1 MRTLGFRTHILLV
14 VAGAVGVIASL
25 GRPWYGPA
33 PAPLPDN
40 SNQFEVHG
48 PLQQVLDAMVRWVNS
63 SNGTA
68 GWDALG
74 TSGELIA
81 GLSLA
86 SALFALG
93 CLLIPIQPI
102 VSAPLRYVSFASF
115 GVVVWR
121 LVDSPGP
128 NAALELR
135 MGALVALVGST
146 MVWISAQGVANAPIR
161 RRVVPPARYTPPP
174 PPVYEPR

>member
-14 VAGAVGVIASL
+14 VAGAVGVVASL

-40 SNQFEVHG
+40 STVFEVHG
-48 PLQQVLDAMVRWVNS
+48 PLQQLLDAMRRWVTATD
-63 SNGTA
+63 GTA
-68 GWDALG
+68 GWHVLG

-93 CLLIPIQPI
+93 CLLAPVQPI

-135 MGALVALVGST
+135 MGALVALIGSA
-146 MVWISAQGVANAPIR
+146 MVWISGQGVANAPMR
-161 RRVVPPARYTPPP
+161 RRVAPPARYTPPP
-174 PPVYEPR
+174 PPVYEQR